1 MQLAIIRDQV
11 DKRGMLG
18 GHKGVNFSLYYELR
32 LTERERRLVEQYRLG
47 SHALTYQAIRGQ
59 EMPSTTVAQAIQGI
73 MQTMDSVAVLVNNE
87 KVIKEAVEEFKL
99 LLDVAST
106 FGGEDV
112 IDIGEQPLEFGAGS
126 AS

>member
-1 MQLAIIRDQV
+1 MQLAIIRDQA

-32 LTERERRLVEQYRLG
+32 LTEHERQLVERYRLG
-47 SHALTYQAIRGQ
+47 TYALTFQTLRGQ
-59 EMPSTTVAQAIQGI
+59 EMPGTTVAQAMQGQ
-73 MQTMDSVAVLVNNE
+73 MRTMESVAVLVKNE
-87 KVIKEAVEEFKL
+87 KVIKEAVEDFKI

-112 IDIGEQPLEFGAGS
+112 IEIGGGH
-126 AS
+126 